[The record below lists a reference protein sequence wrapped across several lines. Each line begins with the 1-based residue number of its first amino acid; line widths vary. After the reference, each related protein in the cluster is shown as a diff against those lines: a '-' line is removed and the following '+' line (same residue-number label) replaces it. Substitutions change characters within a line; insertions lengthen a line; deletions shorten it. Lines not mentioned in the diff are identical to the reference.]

1 MRKPAP
7 ESSGKSDE
15 PTVVDDGLIPGIPDT
30 LENVARA
37 LVKTPPKKPHE
48 WKFMQKRDAKQQ
60 IGENPDKAG

>member
-7 ESSGKSDE
+7 KSNGKPDE
-15 PTVVDDGLIPGIPDT
+15 PATVDDNLIPGIPDT

-48 WKFMQKRDAKQQ
+48 WKFIQKRDAKKLMA
-60 IGENPDKAG
+60 EKPDK